1 MIRKAKSSYNR
12 RIIEENSDD
21 PKNFWKA
28 VKKVLPNKLITP
40 QPPASLEPITVD
52 GKTTTDALTIA
63 NGFCTYFATVVEKLL
78 SNIPILNR
86 NQLSAEACFQVNPC
100 SP

>member
-12 RIIEENSDD
+12 RIIEENFVD

-28 VKKVLPNKLITP
+28 VKKVLPNKSVTP
-40 QPPASLEPITVD
+40 QPSASIEPIAID

-63 NGFCTYFATVVEKLL
+63 NAFCTYFTNVVEKLL
-78 SNIPILNR
+78 SSILPLNWNR
-86 NQLSAEACFQVNPC
+86 GMFE
-100 SP
+100 